1 MLNVAILCG
10 GDSSEYDIS
19 LKSAQTV
26 LENLPDNKYNGFLVI
41 CRQQSWKVNN
51 RYEIDKSDFSFTG
64 ENGEKIQFDFAYIT
78 IHGTPGEDGK
88 MQGYLDMLQ
97 IPYNTPSQWASTITF
112 NKWTTT
118 TLLRE
123 LGIHTAQSE
132 LFFKHQPIDY
142 NHIEKTIGFPCFV
155 KPNAAGSSFGI
166 SKVNT
171 IHELPEAINKAFTES
186 NEILIEQM
194 MNGREVTCG
203 CFFDGNTLHTLPV
216 TEIISNNDFF
226 DYDAKYHGKS
236 QEVTPA
242 DLPDEITGKVQETTR
257 IIYQKLNLKGIIRID
272 YILQNNEPWVIEI
285 NTTPGLSAQ
294 SIVPQQVRS
303 YGMSLP
309 DFFDRIIQSNL
320 PKK

>member
-26 LENLPDNKYNGFLVI
+26 LDNLPGDKYNGFLVI

-51 RYEIDKSDFSFTG
+51 RYEIDKSNFSFTG

-88 MQGYLDMLQ
+88 MQGYFDMLQ

-123 LGIHTAQSE
+123 LGIHTAPSK
-132 LFFKHQPIDY
+132 LFFKHQPVDVKL
-142 NHIEKTIGFPCFV
+142 IEQTIGFPCFV

-166 SKVNT
+166 SKVNSPN
-171 IHELPEAINKAFTES
+171 ELPGAIDKAFTES
-186 NEILIEQM
+186 NQILIEQM

-203 CFFDGNTLHTLPV
+203 CFSDGNTLHVLPV

-242 DLPDEITGKVQETTR
+242 DLPVEITEKVQETTR
-257 IIYQKLNLKGIIRID
+257 IIYRKLNLKGIIRID

-320 PKK
+320 PK